1 MSPLFK
7 LLGVAVLLYAAH
19 AAVSGR
25 VYARSGPGGRTISR
39 RSSPRSFWTVIAIYA
54 GLGLALLTMF

>member
-7 LLGVAVLLYAAH
+7 LIGMAVLLYTAY

-25 VYARSGPGGRTISR
+25 VYARSGPGGRVISR
-39 RSSPRSFWTVIAIYA
+39 QRSPRYFWVVIAIYA
-54 GLGLALLTMF
+54 ALALALLTIF